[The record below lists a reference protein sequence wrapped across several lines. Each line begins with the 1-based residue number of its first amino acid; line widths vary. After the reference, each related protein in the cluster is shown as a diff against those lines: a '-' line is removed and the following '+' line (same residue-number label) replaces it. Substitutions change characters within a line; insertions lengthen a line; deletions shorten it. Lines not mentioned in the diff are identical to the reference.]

1 MHQKLIQKGLLSLMT
16 ALFVGISTEITIAA
30 PLEQNSIQL
39 TRGAGQ
45 FELKGDL
52 TKNFYRQE
60 PYQAEYE
67 VQVPY
72 EAQETYTEQ
81 IPYEVTV
88 PYTDYEEYYDQ
99 EYRCHDRTE
108 YQNECGYET
117 RCRTVP
123 GQREC
128 RTERLCSREPGDNIC
143 QEVEECGTNARGE
156 RICKRRK
163 VCDRGPDRENC
174 RNEQICSTSPSRE
187 DCRSEYECHQVPRTR
202 QECGYESVRKTREVI
217 RHRTETRYR
226 EETRTRTVTRYRSET
241 RCCVTKYADVFD
253 HQSALSVRLVIPK
266 AAVLEASESESIV
279 VTMTGENDIELTAPQ
294 TLYGYN
300 VEKKTQNGREIVV
313 ELGLTPKFK
322 AAELGEATIKDL
334 KVMIKSQGTSVA
346 FKDLGIRP
354 KVLTSYELVV
364 LEKDN
369 GREVARVGVG
379 SQGVGPV
386 VVPLAVMLSQDLDY
400 MIELK
405 VQRSGMVLDK
415 GVQFSK
421 QIEQKKNPLRA
432 EDFGEN
438 SISPLELK
446 GEGRGVKLVFS
457 ERAPQHEEVK
467 TRYLVK
473 VIRQSGI
480 FGTGRKIL
488 AEKAL
493 NRSWG
498 AGAGVVE
505 LSFRG
510 DLEISSEDLERY
522 LAPGYKVWIELTVQ
536 RQAERLNGG
545 QALQIERKLEHF
557 FPKQDGF

>member
-1 MHQKLIQKGLLSLMT
+1 MHQKLFLKSLLSFMT
-16 ALFVGISTEITIAA
+16 ALYVGLATEITMAA
-30 PLEQNSIQL
+30 PAEQDSIRL
-39 TRGAGQ
+39 SRGAGQ
-45 FELKGDL
+45 FELRGDL

-81 IPYEVTV
+81 VPYEVTV

-128 RTERLCSREPGDNIC
+128 RTERLCSREPGDNVC
-143 QEVEECGTNARGE
+143 HEVEECGTNARGE

-174 RNEQICSTSPSRE
+174 RNEQICSTGPSRE

-266 AAVLEASESESIV
+266 AAVLAANESESIV
-279 VTMTGENDIELTAPQ
+279 VTMTGENDIEMTAPQ
-294 TLYGYN
+294 TLYGYK

-322 AAELGEATIKDL
+322 ATELGEITIEDF
-334 KVMIKSQGTSVA
+334 KVMIKSQGSSVA

-354 KVLTSYELVV
+354 KVFTSYELIV
-364 LEKDN
+364 LEKVN
-369 GREVARVGVG
+369 AREVTRVNGV
-379 SQGVGPV
+379 SQGMGPV
-386 VVPLAVMLSQDLDY
+386 VIPLSVSLSQDVDY
-400 MIELK
+400 IVELK
-405 VQRSGMVLDK
+405 VQRIGLVLDK
-415 GVQFSK
+415 VVQFTK

-438 SISPLELK
+438 SISDIVFK
-446 GEGRGVKLVFS
+446 GEGRDARIVFS
-457 ERAPQHEEVK
+457 DRAPQHDEVK
-467 TRYLVK
+467 THYVVK
-473 VIRQSGI
+473 VIRQSGV
-480 FGTGRKIL
+480 FGTGRKAL
-488 AEKAL
+488 AEKKL
-493 NRSWG
+493 SRSWSV
-498 AGAGVVE
+498 GAGVVE
-505 LSFRG
+505 LSLRG
-510 DLEISSEDLERY
+510 DLEISPEDLERY
-522 LAPGYKVWIELTVQ
+522 LAPGYKVWVELSVQ

-545 QALQIERKLEHF
+545 QALQIHRKHEHF